1 VENEE
6 GFVMSLKL
14 CGKKGFWGVENGEG
28 FVMWQK
34 GWIALLT
41 KARKGARAV
50 RVNCFSEHGEGE

>member
-1 VENEE
+1 
-6 GFVMSLKL
+6 MSLKL